1 MLRLGIAL
9 LALVPFMAGAQ
20 QVYKCVKGSD
30 VAYQSAPCEDGRTE
44 ERSWAH
50 GSYQPPQQADLQR
63 IRETQQATARRDKRT
78 SRSSPKRRVAAATKA
93 GKSTI
98 GRCQEAKDHR
108 DRELYKLGPRKSIE
122 DLRSWDGYIAEACKP

>member
-1 MLRLGIAL
+1 MLRLGIPL

-20 QVYKCVKGSD
+20 QVHKCVKGSD
-30 VAYQSAPCEDGRTE
+30 VAYQSAPCGDGRTE
-44 ERSWAH
+44 EKSWAH

-63 IRETQQATARRDKRT
+63 VRETQQATARRDKA
-78 SRSSPKRRVAAATKA
+78 SGRSGPRRRPATA
-93 GKSTI
+93 RPGKSTI

-122 DLRSWDGYIAEACKP
+122 DLRSWDAYIAEACK